1 MKNDNLLLVKQM
13 ITCGLTIA
21 LLTCCSTDFITV
33 FNFINLQSVYAQEN
47 STDYKYFGM
56 TAQQIYDDTKAEW
69 EAELEKVT
77 TYYKNHSRDVLE
89 IKSYYK
95 PEDLNLKFFQAYLKY
110 RNPTIALEKSSQY
123 GNLNT
128 ELSPLS
134 MVDIYSPLKAL
145 CSYSYLGVGGIF
157 GPISPDIYR
166 AQRKY
171 KDINDIINLTTTR
184 VYEGN
189 YTDED
194 IKTYHNQL
202 LDKLSSKETYAF
214 SSQRPNTNKP
224 NLIIEGR
231 VQRIA
236 NIIEKDGIVYSPQL
250 VVESTCPDYIV
261 YGGNGYISVN
271 GKHYKSQSEIPLSLY
286 ENEITFIDIKELCAL
301 LNIGY
306 AYDET
311 NKVIHV
317 SSIGLKIPKQRSHEV
332 YIDDELPN
340 AWKQIVNGQKETER
354 LNMGT
359 YNQIKSLPEEMQKF
373 FAVGAK
379 GDLFIKSNLMV
390 GLWQNYGY
398 WANCYQNYIQQPN
411 TIESGYNPV
420 ATMYL
425 WNEVNNVRKERGL
438 KPYKWAYDLLPIT
451 IGNSIAQG
459 KSGSSALQH
468 IIGLDALGSDSRND
482 CINAPEEAAKRMVNL
497 WLGSNNH
504 ADILLNTDA
513 EYACCAAGATGTE
526 VFQIWN
532 SDYYCSNY
540 QEVTPEDID
549 WLNGSSQSL
558 DIFDIYIKPH
568 MSK

>member
-1 MKNDNLLLVKQM
+1 MKNNNLLLVKQM

-77 TYYKNHSRDVLE
+77 TYYKNHPRDVLE

-123 GNLNT
+123 GDLNT

-134 MVDIYSPLKAL
+134 MIDLYSPLKAL

-157 GPISPDIYR
+157 GPTSPDIYR

-236 NIIEKDGIVYSPQL
+236 NIIEKDGIVYAPQL
-250 VVESTCPDYIV
+250 VVESTCPDYLV
-261 YGGNGYISVN
+261 YGGNGYITVN
-271 GKHYKSQSEIPLSLY
+271 NRAYIAKSEIPLSIY
-286 ENEITFIDIKELCAL
+286 ENKITLIDIKELCAL

-306 AYDET
+306 AYDEI

-317 SSIGLKIPKQRSHEV
+317 SSKGLPIPEQRSKEV
-332 YIDDELPN
+332 FVSMSYDDGYQP
-340 AWKQIVNGQKETER
+340 IVEGENPSIKI
-354 LNMGT
+354 NWGT
-359 YNQIKSLPEEMQKF
+359 YEQIKSLPDDMQKF
-373 FAVGAK
+373 FSVSANG
-379 GDLFIKSNLMV
+379 GYIKSNLMV
-390 GLWQNYGY
+390 GLWQSHGD
-398 WANCYQNYIQQPN
+398 WANCYQNYIQHP
-411 TIESGYNPV
+411 TMAGTAYNPV
-420 ATMYL
+420 ASMYL
-425 WNEVNNVRKERGL
+425 WNEVNKIRQERGL

-451 IGNSIAQG
+451 IGNGIAQPL
-459 KSGSSALQH
+459 STSSALQH
-468 IIGLDALGSDSRND
+468 IVGWDALGGDSRND
-482 CINAPEEAAKRMVNL
+482 WINAPKEAAERMVKL
-497 WLGSNNH
+497 WLGSGTH
-504 ADILLNTDA
+504 ADILLNENA
-513 EYACCAAGATGTE
+513 EYACCSAGANGTE
-526 VFQIWN
+526 VFQIWEGYYN
-532 SDYYCSNY
+532 SDYKK
-540 QEVTPEDID
+540 VTPEDIN
-549 WLNGSSQSL
+549 WLNGIPTN
-558 DIFDIYIKPH
+558 DNIFEIYVKPH
-568 MSK
+568 MIK